1 LKAESG
7 GCVPRDS
14 EETRAQLIRAG
25 ERLFAER
32 GIGAVSLREITREA
46 GQRNATAL
54 QYHFGDR
61 RGLVRAIL
69 AKHAPSEEAQR
80 HRLLDELEARS
91 GVSAREWVQV
101 LVVPAAAKLSDR
113 DGGRDY
119 LRLMAELMNRPDPK
133 FDRKSLEDGRSSI
146 NRWRK
151 QIAPLMPEPSVD
163 RLHRRFTALRIM
175 YFELARRAESS
186 RRRDDRLF
194 VSHLVDLITAILI
207 SPLSEETAAVL
218 RERER

>member
-1 LKAESG
+1 VEV
-7 GCVPRDS
+7 CVPRDS

-32 GIGAVSLREITREA
+32 GIEAVSLREITREA

-69 AKHAPSEEAQR
+69 AKHAPGEDAQR
-80 HRLLDELEARS
+80 HGMLDDLEARS
-91 GVSAREWVQV
+91 GVSAREWVQALV
-101 LVVPAAAKLSDR
+101 LPAAAKLADR

-119 LRLMAELMNRPDPK
+119 LRMMAERMNRPDPK
-133 FDRKSLEDGRSSI
+133 FDRRSLTDSRRSI
-146 NRWRK
+146 NRWRE
-151 QIAPLMPEPSVD
+151 QIAPLMPELSVD

-207 SPLSEETAAVL
+207 SPLSEETAGLL
-218 RERER
+218 RERKR